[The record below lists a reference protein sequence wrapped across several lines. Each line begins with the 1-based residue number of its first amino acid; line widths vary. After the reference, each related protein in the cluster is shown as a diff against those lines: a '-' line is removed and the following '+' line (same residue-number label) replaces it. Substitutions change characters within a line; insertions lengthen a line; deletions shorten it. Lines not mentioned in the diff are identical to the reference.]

1 MYKRQGLGIGDNKY
15 QENLPN
21 YSNSLEEVIG
31 YLFENFELS
40 KDSRSLFLGGNS
52 NENIRLMK
60 KYSIGI
66 NQWLGSIK
74 QIYKTRDVYKKIKNP
89 KGSISLCLNKDF
101 SLENEI
107 IFDDI
112 ELIYIIRE
120 SSTEDY
126 RSQLDHFFK

>member
-1 MYKRQGLGIGDNKY
+1 
-15 QENLPN
+15 
-21 YSNSLEEVIG
+21 
-31 YLFENFELS
+31 
-40 KDSRSLFLGGNS
+40 
-52 NENIRLMK
+52 MK

-101 SLENEI
+101 ALENKI
-107 IFDDI
+107 NFDDI

-126 RSQLDHFFK
+126 RSQVDYFFK